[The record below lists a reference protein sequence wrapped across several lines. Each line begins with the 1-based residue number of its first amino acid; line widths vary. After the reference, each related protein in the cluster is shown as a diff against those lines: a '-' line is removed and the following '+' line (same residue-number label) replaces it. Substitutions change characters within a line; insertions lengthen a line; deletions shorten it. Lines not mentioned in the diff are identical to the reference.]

1 MDVVFQ
7 IIFFCLTSF
16 IALWSGMVIVI
27 SFISGN
33 MENNTRYGEIFFANY
48 FVMAIAAGTAIYHK
62 TYNVTITVFSL
73 VICLF
78 IIVPIIITYF
88 RVKKRYQQKAKQS

>member
-16 IALWSGMVIVI
+16 IALWSGMVIAI
-27 SFISGN
+27 SFISRD

-48 FVMAIAAGTAIYHK
+48 FVMSIAAGTAIYHK
-62 TYNVTITVFSL
+62 TDNITITVFSL

-78 IIVPIIITYF
+78 IIVPIIIAYF
-88 RVKKRYQQKAKQS
+88 RVRKRYQQKAKQS